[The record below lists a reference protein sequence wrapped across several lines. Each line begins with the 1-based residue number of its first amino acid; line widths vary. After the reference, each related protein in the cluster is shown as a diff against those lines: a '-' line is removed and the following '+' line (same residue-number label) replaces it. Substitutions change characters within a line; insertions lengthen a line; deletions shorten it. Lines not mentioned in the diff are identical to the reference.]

1 MDITDQNGNNPTEV
15 FVGSAWEVA
24 LVQSLLENAEIS
36 AYVYYGGR
44 GTMAPW
50 DSKGCFPLNRIM
62 VSSED
67 YERAKEVVRQF
78 YESMKQQDPPDFT

>member
-1 MDITDQNGNNPTEV
+1 MNDITDNMENNPIEVFNGNT
-15 FVGSAWEVA
+15 WEVA
-24 LVQSLLENAEIS
+24 LVQSLLENAEIK

-44 GTMAPW
+44 GTMASW

-67 YERAKEVVRQF
+67 YEKAKEVVNQ
-78 YESMKQQDPPDFT
+78 YYDAMKG

>member
-1 MDITDQNGNNPTEV
+1 MNDITDNNENKPLEV
-15 FVGSAWEVA
+15 FAGTAWEVA
-24 LVQSLLENAEIS
+24 LVQSLLENAEIK
-36 AYVYYGGR
+36 AYIYYGGR

-67 YERAKEVVRQF
+67 YEKAKQVVTQ
-78 YESMKQQDPPDFT
+78 YYDTVKE

>member
-1 MDITDQNGNNPTEV
+1 MSDKTDKNENNPTQV
-15 FVGSAWEVA
+15 FVGTPWKVA
-24 LVQSLLENAEIS
+24 LVQSLLENAEVK

-50 DSKGCFPLNRIM
+50 DSKGCFPLNRLI

-67 YERAKEVVRQF
+67 YEKAKVV
-78 YESMKQQDPPDFT
+78 SLNGLK

>member
-1 MDITDQNGNNPTEV
+1 MSDLTDKSENNPIEV
-15 FVGSAWEVA
+15 FVGTAWEVA
-24 LVQSLLENAEIS
+24 LVQSLLENAEIK
-36 AYVYYGGR
+36 AFIYYGER

-67 YERAKEVVRQF
+67 YEKAKQVVDQ
-78 YESMKQQDPPDFT
+78 YYDAVKE

>member
-1 MDITDQNGNNPTEV
+1 MSGKTDKNENNPTEV
-15 FVGSAWEVA
+15 FVGTAWEVA
-24 LVQSLLENAEIS
+24 LVQSLLENAEIK

-62 VSSED
+62 VSGED
-67 YERAKEVVRQF
+67 FEKAKEVVNQ
-78 YESMKQQDPPDFT
+78 YYDALQENAPS